1 MTGAD
6 GPEFSWQQL
15 FVAAARALEDV
26 STRISTGLAEVAT
39 TAETWTE
46 AARPVLEDLVRVA
59 QRFQEAYEE
68 GVPSGWQMLE
78 TGQMLVVIDLMARTG
93 WCLTTSPP
101 AEILVRLLS
110 MSDDEAG
117 QLLLAA
123 EPRIL
128 DDLDREL
135 RAIRSDALPT
145 YAAAARQAWEA
156 HTSGLFIASQATSTA
171 TLSAL
176 SDARGPLAIK
186 NLGAARNRLERLDI
200 EDAGLRE
207 IRFYAVARAVAA
219 ALRNFPPGAPEPARF
234 NRHASAHGMS
244 ARQYT
249 QLNSLTSLMLTCGW
263 LRELVWLM
271 TTSRSDDQPTQRRR
285 R

>member
-6 GPEFSWQQL
+6 DPELSWQRL
-15 FVAAARALEDV
+15 FVTAARALDDV
-26 STRISTGLAEVAT
+26 STRISAGLAQVAT

-46 AARPVLEDLVRVA
+46 AARPVLEGLGRA
-59 QRFQEAYEE
+59 ALRFQEAYDE
-68 GVPSGWQMLE
+68 GVPGGWQLLE
-78 TGQMLVVIDLMARTG
+78 TGQMLDVIDLMARTG

-101 AEILVRLLS
+101 AQTLVRLLS
-110 MSDDEAG
+110 VSNEEAG

-123 EPRIL
+123 EARIL
-128 DDLDREL
+128 HDLDREL
-135 RAIRSDALPT
+135 RAIRSDALPM

-156 HTSGLFIASQATSTA
+156 HASGLFIASQATSTA

-219 ALRNFPPGAPEPARF
+219 ALRNFPPSATEPATF

-249 QLNSLTSLMLTCGW
+249 QLNSLTALMLTCGW
-263 LRELVWLM
+263 LRELLWLM
-271 TTSRSDDQPTQRRR
+271 TTLRSDEQPTDR
-285 R
+285 